1 MIESVRSLIRSV
13 SMRYSTDQLAAYDD
27 YIERRELLLLSL
39 VFFLLLL
46 LLLFIIVVFFDS

>member
-46 LLLFIIVVFFDS
+46 LLFIIVVFFDS